1 MCRLEKLLIKGGN
14 KLCGEVTVSGAKNAA
29 VAILPACLLV
39 NDICRIEN
47 LPDIKDVKLFL
58 KILEQLGADVK
69 YIDKNTV
76 EIDCTNVDSY
86 EPSGDLTRKMR
97 GSSYLMGAL
106 LGRFS
111 RFSVDPPGGCDFG
124 TRPIDQHIK
133 SFEILGAEIDT
144 SRGVINGNA
153 EKLVGGNIF
162 FDVVTVGATINAIL
176 AAVCAEGQTVI
187 DNAAK
192 EPHIVDLANFLNN
205 MGANIRGAGT
215 DTIKIRGTKNLHGG
229 TYAIIPDQI
238 EAGTFMVAAAAT
250 RGDVVLKNVIPRHL
264 EIISAKLIEAGVK
277 VSEGEDSVRVWVP
290 EGTKFRRI
298 NFSALP
304 YPGFPTDMQPQLV
317 AFLTTISGT
326 STAREG
332 VWDNRF
338 RYVNEL
344 KRMGANIRV
353 EGKLAIIDGVEKLNG
368 AHVKATDLRAGAA
381 MIIAGLMAD
390 GTTEITDIYHI
401 DRGYENFEEKFVN
414 LGGDIHRIQVVDDIM
429 D

>member
-1 MCRLEKLLIKGGN
+1 MYRLEKLLVKGGN
-14 KLCGEVTVSGAKNAA
+14 RLQGEVTISGAKNAA

-58 KILEQLGADVK
+58 KILEQLNADVK

-76 EIDCTNVDSY
+76 EIDCTNVNSSVP
-86 EPSGDLTRKMR
+86 PSDLTRKMR

-106 LGRFS
+106 LARFS

-124 TRPIDQHIK
+124 TRPIDQHLK
-133 SFEILGAEIDT
+133 AFKAMGTKIDT
-144 SRGVINGNA
+144 SRGVVNGEA
-153 EKLVGGNIF
+153 EKLKGGNIF
-162 FDVVTVGATINAIL
+162 FDVVTVGATINAML
-176 AAVCAEGQTVI
+176 AATCAEGTTVI
-187 DNAAK
+187 ENAAK

-215 DTIKIRGTKNLHGG
+215 DTIKIKGTKNLHGC
-229 TYAIIPDQI
+229 TYPIIPDQI

-250 RGDVVLKNVIPRHL
+250 RGDVVIKNVIPRHL
-264 EIISAKLIEAGVK
+264 DIISAKLEEAGVK
-277 VSEGEDSVRVWVP
+277 VSEGDDSVRVWVEEDTVFSP
-290 EGTKFRRI
+290 I
-298 NFSALP
+298 NFIALP

-317 AFLTTISGT
+317 AFLTTIDGT

-338 RYVNEL
+338 RYTNEL
-344 KRMGANIRV
+344 KRLGAEVRV
-353 EGKLAIIDGVEKLNG
+353 EGKLAIIDGVKSLHG
-368 AHVKATDLRAGAA
+368 ANVKATDLRAGAA
-381 MIIAGLMAD
+381 MIIAGLMAE

-401 DRGYENFEEKFVN
+401 DRGYENFEDKFVK
-414 LGGDIHRIQVVDDIM
+414 LGGDIQRIQVVDD
-429 D
+429 DLD